1 MPSPVAFEEVATDER
16 EIALFAQELCIG
28 LAHRLDDFNPD
39 LATIAANGKTTL
51 APALTNAITSAEAAA
66 DARALAVANARAR
79 PGGRQR
85 ARRR

>member
-1 MPSPVAFEEVATDER
+1 LHPKQPSFINTSLTEQVPEETR
-16 EIALFAQELCIG
+16 KKHNI
-28 LAHRLDDFNPD
+28 

>member
-1 MPSPVAFEEVATDER
+1 MPALTHTHSVGVAESTSLTEQVPEETR
-16 EIALFAQELCIG
+16 KKHNI
-28 LAHRLDDFNPD
+28 